1 MEAAKLT
8 VSLRTPFSNPDCKPC
23 RAEQIGDLLR
33 TDNTGVELDRRKDA
47 PLWKLWPIADV
58 CRSHADADHIFTRTR
73 LALHSQHF
81 AVDMECSPR
90 LRSEEHTSELQS
102 LMLIS
107 YAVFCLKKKKSTQI
121 T

>member
-90 LRSEEHTSELQS
+90 LCRSEERRVGKECVGTCRSRGS
-102 LMLIS
+102 P
-107 YAVFCLKKKKSTQI
+107 
-121 T
+121 